1 MQFNLLGVTLIVVEV
16 EEFCISRL
24 SFFSRRRLAF
34 KHKKIKGIETVG
46 ARLQA
51 ERKSKKLSIEDV
63 EEATKVR
70 GKYLMAIESGNWNEF
85 PSRVYVYGF
94 VKRYATFL
102 ELDSDKVLDEF
113 RIEFGAGRAN
123 FLSKKTSTALD
134 RIVITPRFL
143 IITLVVILVVGLL
156 SYIIISAEKISQ
168 PPEIEIIAPLQEVS
182 TSSEILIEG
191 KTANTAIVEI
201 NGQIVSVDNNGYF
214 KQQTTLNEGVNLFEI
229 DAKSRMGK
237 EATKEIKILKTK

>member
-1 MQFNLLGVTLIVVEV
+1 M
-16 EEFCISRL
+16 
-24 SFFSRRRLAF
+24 AF
-34 KHKKIKGIETVG
+34 KRKKIKGVETVG
-46 ARLQA
+46 AMLQL
-51 ERKSKKLSIEDV
+51 ERKSKKLTIEDV

-102 ELDSDKVLDEF
+102 NLDSEKVLGDF
-113 RIEFGAGRAN
+113 RAEFGTGRAN

-143 IITLVVILVVGLL
+143 IITTVVVLVIALL
-156 SYIIISAEKISQ
+156 GYIFVSAEKISR
-168 PPEIEIIAPLQEVS
+168 PPEIEIIAPKEEV
-182 TSSEILIEG
+182 TTLAEITIEG
-191 KTANTAIVEI
+191 KTLGTAIVEI
-201 NGQIVSVDNNGYF
+201 NGQIVTVDDKGYF
-214 KQQTTLNEGVNLFEI
+214 KQKTTLNEGVNLFEI

-237 EATKEIKILKTK
+237 QSTKQVKILKKK

>member
-1 MQFNLLGVTLIVVEV
+1 M
-16 EEFCISRL
+16 
-24 SFFSRRRLAF
+24 AF
-34 KHKKIKGIETVG
+34 KRKKIKGIETVG
-46 ARLQA
+46 AMLQL
-51 ERKSKKLSIEDV
+51 ERKNKKLTIEDV

-102 ELDSDKVLDEF
+102 ELDSEKVLEDF
-113 RIEFGAGRAN
+113 RAEFGTGRAS

-143 IITLVVILVVGLL
+143 IITTVVVLVIALL
-156 SYIIISAEKISQ
+156 GYIFVSAEKISR
-168 PPEIEIIAPLQEVS
+168 PPEIEIIAPKEEV
-182 TSSEILIEG
+182 TTLAELTIEG
-191 KTANTAIVEI
+191 KTSNTAIVEI
-201 NGQIVSVDNNGYF
+201 NGQIVTVDDKGYF
-214 KQQTTLNEGVNLFEI
+214 KQKTTLNEGVNLFEI

-237 EATKEIKILKTK
+237 ESTKQIKILKTK